1 LVIIRNSSTNQPT
14 TMESE
19 QEQFD
24 YSDIEQEDGDAME
37 DEDEVDADMTEL
49 DKYIQSYDWSAV
61 LRRIKSHPYECRNVN
76 RTEGRLPL
84 HVACDHDAPAVVIQ
98 TLLQVYPEASIR
110 TGTSNMNPLHI
121 TCSSPQASVHIVR
134 VLIEMGLSEQFS
146 MRDVDGD
153 TPLHAACRCG
163 ASLEVLELLCQAHS
177 AAVHVLDY
185 EGLTPLLR
193 LWVRNFV
200 IWKEE
205 ELLNLPAWEGDL
217 WDAWHKTE
225 LLLRAAHCACSPECA
240 KTSASAASSA
250 YPNLQAVL
258 ARVNSFTSLLQST
271 EASASSSSSSSV
283 PRRCRTLH
291 AAAAVDAPRAV
302 LHICLRMYPEQLRER
317 DEQGRTPLLVAAAA
331 PMYPPHNLSDDGYSL
346 QEQEDQVDV
355 PPASSSILAE
365 EITQIPGTT
374 SVLEVLLAADPEG
387 AQQVDPS
394 GRLPLHIALE
404 SGKRWCDG
412 VSALVQAYPESVAI
426 ADRSTKLYPYQLA
439 ATKEN
444 VYNTYALLRLN
455 PTLLQLQH
463 PRNIPTSGAAIL
475 PGLQKKKEA
484 SMP

>member
-1 LVIIRNSSTNQPT
+1 
-14 TMESE
+14 ME

-37 DEDEVDADMTEL
+37 DEDPVDPDMSEL

-61 LRRIKSHPYECRNVN
+61 LRRIKSHPHESRIVN
-76 RTEGRLPL
+76 STEGRLPL

-121 TCSSPQASVHIVR
+121 TCSSPQASVHVVR
-134 VLIEMGLSEQFS
+134 VLLEMGFFEQFS

-177 AAVHVLDY
+177 PAVHVLDY

-205 ELLNLPAWEGDL
+205 DLLNLANWQGDL
-217 WDAWHKTE
+217 WEAWHKTE
-225 LLLRAAHCACSPECA
+225 LLLRAAHCGCSPECA
-240 KTSASAASSA
+240 TTSAVASSAA

-258 ARVNSFTSLLQST
+258 SRVHSFNSLLQSK
-271 EASASSSSSSSV
+271 EAASSLS

-302 LHICLRMYPEQLRER
+302 LHICLRMYPEQLLER

-331 PMYPPHNLSDDGYSL
+331 PIYPAHNLSDDGYSL
-346 QEQEDQVDV
+346 QETDGVVPTATTTSDHMRAEDAT
-355 PPASSSILAE
+355 PG
-365 EITQIPGTT
+365 IP
-374 SVLEVLLAADPEG
+374 SVLEVLLSAYPEG
-387 AQQVDPS
+387 AQQLDPS

-412 VSALVQAYPESVAI
+412 VSALVQAYPDAVAI

-439 ATKEN
+439 ATREN
-444 VYNTYALLRLN
+444 VYNTFALLRLN

-463 PRNIPTSGAAIL
+463 PRNAAVL

-484 SMP
+484 SVP